1 MTRLMVLAAV
11 AVVVGLTVAV
21 AAFRSLMLGWRDAR
35 A

>member
-21 AAFRSLMLGWRDAR
+21 VSFRSLLVGRS
-35 A
+35 